1 LGHLSLTFKNKVHVK
16 QKVQTNIYRS
26 LQNVTATMLKPQ
38 KSSWVYKC
46 SLVSGK
52 IKRMEKEKNGGVRA
66 FVAVT
71 EYRFGLLPHSC

>member
-1 LGHLSLTFKNKVHVK
+1 
-16 QKVQTNIYRS
+16 
-26 LQNVTATMLKPQ
+26 MLKPQ